1 MEHRVIGE
9 DQLTQEMLEA
19 CLQDGRPLRAFAD
32 IDSTNREAKDWAAQG
47 APSGALVTAE
57 SQSAGRGRK
66 GRSWLGDAGE
76 AIAMSYIL
84 RPGDV
89 PGGVQTVT
97 LAAAVAVALAVEKL
111 SGGQCRIKW
120 PNDVWLEGKK
130 LCGILTEMV
139 SGLEGG
145 LYLVVGIG
153 VNVHQVSF
161 PEEIAQIATSIQLGT
176 GKWVH
181 RGELIA
187 EICHNLDRLLGEW
200 SQRGFAA
207 IAGYYRPR
215 MALLGEWVT
224 LTNVDQVLKLKLTG
238 VSDEG
243 ALEGLDEN
251 GQPVCM
257 ISGEVTVRRI

>member
-1 MEHRVIGE
+1 MERNFIPE
-9 DQLTQEMLEA
+9 DRLTEDVLKA
-19 CLQDGRPLRAFAD
+19 CLGDDRPLRAFEE

-57 SQSAGRGRK
+57 RQSAGRGRK

-84 RPGDV
+84 RPGAV

-97 LAAAVAVALAVEKL
+97 LVAAVAVALAVEKFT
-111 SGGQCRIKW
+111 GVQCKIKW

-130 LCGILTEMV
+130 LCGILTELV
-139 SGLEGG
+139 SGMAGG

-153 VNVHQVSF
+153 INVHQDRF
-161 PEEIAQIATSIQLGT
+161 PSEIADIATSIKLGT
-176 GKWVH
+176 GKKIH
-181 RGELIA
+181 RGELTA
-187 EICHNLDRLLGEW
+187 EICHQMDALLKDW

-207 IAGYYRPR
+207 VAEHYRPR

-224 LTNVDQVLKLKLTG
+224 LTNGDEVRKLKLTG
-238 VSDEG
+238 VSEEG
-243 ALEGLDEN
+243 ALEGLDEKN
-251 GQPVCM
+251 EPVCM

>member
-1 MEHRVIGE
+1 MERKFSLE
-9 DQLTQEMLEA
+9 DRLTQEMLKS
-19 CLQDGRPLRAFAD
+19 CLGDDRPLRAFAQ

-57 SQSAGRGRK
+57 VQSAGRGRK

-84 RPGDV
+84 RPGTV

-97 LAAAVAVALAVEKL
+97 LVAAVAVALAVEKL
-111 SGGQCRIKW
+111 TGAHCRIKW
-120 PNDVWLEGKK
+120 PNDVWLEEKK

-139 SGLEGG
+139 SGMAGG

-153 VNVHQVSF
+153 INVHQKSF
-161 PEEIAQIATSIQLGT
+161 PEEIADIATSLYLGT
-176 GKWVH
+176 GKTIH

-187 EICHNLDRLLGEW
+187 EICHTLDRLLKDW
-200 SQRGFAA
+200 SQRGFSAVA
-207 IAGYYRPR
+207 EYYRPR

-224 LTNVDQVLKLKLTG
+224 LTNGDEVKKLKLIG

-243 ALEGLDEN
+243 ALEGLDEKDE
-251 GQPVCM
+251 PVCM